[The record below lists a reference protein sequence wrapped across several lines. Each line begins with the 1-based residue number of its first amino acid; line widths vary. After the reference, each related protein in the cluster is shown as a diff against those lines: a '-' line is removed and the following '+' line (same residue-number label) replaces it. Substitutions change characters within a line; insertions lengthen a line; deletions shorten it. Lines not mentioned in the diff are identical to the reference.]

1 MWVTQARVDRDREIL
16 LLGAAQPKVLGLAQG
31 WRWLGVELKERW
43 GGLGF
48 GCEDFACKIA
58 PAIMFTARVEL
69 E

>member
-43 GGLGF
+43 GGDWDLGVR
-48 GCEDFACKIA
+48 
-58 PAIMFTARVEL
+58 TLRVRSRPQLCSQL